1 MGQALTKAQL
11 DDLRDRLLRER
22 SRILGVLGDADD
34 GGPEADQQTEFEEA
48 AQRTTER
55 AHGIA
60 VAERER
66 RLLGEVEDALSRME
80 RGTYGVSD
88 DTGEPIP
95 YERLRAVPWTR
106 RAAENLG
113 TPPPERG

>member
-11 DDLRDRLLRER
+11 DELRERLLRER
-22 SRILGVLGDADD
+22 SRILRVLGDGDE

-55 AHGIA
+55 AYGIA

-66 RLLGEVEDALSRME
+66 RLLGEVEEALSRME
-80 RGTYGVSD
+80 RGSYGLSD
-88 DTGEPIP
+88 DTGQPIP
-95 YERLRAVPWTR
+95 FERLRAVPWAR
-106 RAAENLG
+106 RAADG
-113 TPPPERG
+113 

>member
-1 MGQALTKAQL
+1 MGQALTKTQL
-11 DDLRDRLLRER
+11 DELRERLLRER
-22 SRILGVLGDADD
+22 SRILGVLGDVDE
-34 GGPEADQQTEFEEA
+34 GGPELDQETEFEEA

-55 AHGIA
+55 AHGFA

-66 RLLGEVEDALSRME
+66 RLLGEVEAALSRME

-95 YERLRAVPWTR
+95 YERLRAVPWAR
-106 RAAENLG
+106 RPADG
-113 TPPPERG
+113 